1 MNQLHAVDEF
11 SQRLHSLEIR
21 CSVCRELYRV
31 AKFSCVITRKI
42 DIYIKDGI
50 VNIFL
55 GSDIYPILSK
65 TPVDT

>member
-31 AKFSCVITRKI
+31 AKLSCVITRRKW
-42 DIYIKDGI
+42 IYIKDRF
-50 VNIFL
+50 VNRLL